1 MQAKLRESAEEVE
14 RLRIEGEQHIM
25 KLNDTIQNKELQVSD
40 LLEKFQNERNFANG
54 KLETNDFRD
63 FDNMEGGLVDVKKQ
77 LSFAAIKIKVC
88 TIHKDKYIFSM
99 HFPTGVRKYSTT
111 MLFSNLFR
119 IAQNVPRSFIKN
131 LTTLRNSYLQYLK
144 LFVLHR
150 AHHMEVF
157 YPCIIY
163 P

>member
-1 MQAKLRESAEEVE
+1 M
-14 RLRIEGEQHIM
+14 RIEGEQHIM

-40 LLEKFQNERNFANG
+40 LLEKFQNEKNFANG

-77 LSFAAIKIKVC
+77 VSFAAKKIKVR
-88 TIHKDKYIFSM
+88 TIHYDKCIFSM
-99 HFPTGVRKYSTT
+99 QASNMRDYGIR

-144 LFVLHR
+144 LFVLLR

>member
-88 TIHKDKYIFSM
+88 TIHKNKYIFSM
-99 HFPTGVRKYSTT
+99 QASKVVKEYGVTV
-111 MLFSNLFR
+111 LFSNLFR

-144 LFVLHR
+144 LFVLLR

-157 YPCIIY
+157 YPCINC

>member
-1 MQAKLRESAEEVE
+1 MSFANNQLKDFGDINAKLNEDFTNIKVTSRIIIKHFISQKVLFSKIVLSRICFITMQAKLRESAEEVE

-88 TIHKDKYIFSM
+88 TIHNDKYIFSM
-99 HFPTGVRKYSTT
+99 HY
-111 MLFSNLFR
+111 
-119 IAQNVPRSFIKN
+119 
-131 LTTLRNSYLQYLK
+131 
-144 LFVLHR
+144 
-150 AHHMEVF
+150 
-157 YPCIIY
+157 
-163 P
+163 

>member
-99 HFPTGVRKYSTT
+99 QYSNSGERVWRNGVI
-111 MLFSNLFR
+111 F
-119 IAQNVPRSFIKN
+119 
-131 LTTLRNSYLQYLK
+131 
-144 LFVLHR
+144 
-150 AHHMEVF
+150 
-157 YPCIIY
+157 
-163 P
+163 